1 MAADRAVERGVDA
14 VTSDP
19 GGRRLRWRRRRS
31 LLP

>member
-1 MAADRAVERGVDA
+1 VERGVDA